1 MRYPLLIA
9 NMLFWMLPLVA
20 SGSQAT
26 LSGESSN
33 AVLPSSDRR
42 WIVQDLHIT
51 SKDVLGQKNE
61 AGQHLLICREGFDTT
76 VAGVH
81 VAADRGVA
89 RIEPIGA
96 EAAEAATTRYRVQ
109 IYLEGSI
116 SRTQTAALTE
126 PVWKVRAGPRRQAR
140 FVLVFASQ
148 GEVFRHRRPMAGEI
162 AEARRGLLRV
172 PAGY

>member
-51 SKDVLGQKNE
+51 SNDVLGQKNE
-61 AGQHLLICREGFDTT
+61 AGQHLLICREGFETT
-76 VAGVH
+76 IAGVH

-89 RIEPIGA
+89 RIEPIGVGV
-96 EAAEAATTRYRVQ
+96 TRLRLPG
-109 IYLEGSI
+109 IGSMSTWKAR
-116 SRTQTAALTE
+116 SRE
-126 PVWKVRAGPRRQAR
+126 
-140 FVLVFASQ
+140 S
-148 GEVFRHRRPMAGEI
+148 RRPH
-162 AEARRGLLRV
+162 
-172 PAGY
+172 